1 MLFRSGLAPF
11 LPPEVQGHII
21 TSFAY
26 PMSPAF
32 QWPDFYARVAEKGFL
47 LYPGKISKADTFR
60 IGNIGRL
67 FPADMRAVV
76 YAIREALVEMGVPI
90 HS

>member
-1 MLFRSGLAPF
+1 MDRIGLKPYLNPA
-11 LPPEVQGHII
+11 VQSYII
-21 TSFAY
+21 TSFPYPSHPAY
-26 PMSPAF
+26 N
-32 QWPDFYARVAEKGFL
+32 WPDFYRRVAEKGFL

-76 YAIREALVEMGVPI
+76 YAIREALVEQ
-90 HS
+90 